1 MNRIRENFRRRDGQ
15 FGTPIS
21 VAIWLEH
28 FFVQAHAAQLGED
41 GAHCDQEEGRR
52 VGPLSWPPSKMR
64 PGGAT
69 IALTIY
75 KSFAKKNR
83 CTHAN
88 VSTEHRRALALG
100 VSESRQ

>member
-1 MNRIRENFRRRDGQ
+1 MGNLAL
-15 FGTPIS
+15 PIS
-21 VAIWLEH
+21 VAIRLEH

-52 VGPLSWPPSKMR
+52 VGPLSSPPSKMR
-64 PGGAT
+64 PGGGQ
-69 IALTIY
+69 IALTVY
-75 KSFAKKNR
+75 KSFAKNR

-88 VSTEHRRALALG
+88 VSTEHRRALALA